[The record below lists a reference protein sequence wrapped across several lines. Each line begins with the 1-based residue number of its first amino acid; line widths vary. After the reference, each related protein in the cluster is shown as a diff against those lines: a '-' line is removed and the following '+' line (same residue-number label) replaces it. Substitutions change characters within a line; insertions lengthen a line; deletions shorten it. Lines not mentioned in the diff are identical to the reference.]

1 MIYKTLSLILLL
13 CVIGDRAYGENPYFV
28 DNLGDAIALSESS
41 NKPILVVF
49 GAEWCKYCK
58 ILIDDLNDEDSIRV
72 LNDFIICSIDI
83 DKDKAISQDFKVRNL
98 PDSRILNNK
107 IEIAAYVGYN
117 GKKKYLTWVR
127 NANKHK

>member
-83 DKDKAISQDFKVRNL
+83 DKDKVISQDFKVRNL

-117 GKKKYLTWVR
+117 GKKKYLTWVQ